1 MSSKERLLTLAS
13 YYISMVLSDLVHHH
27 TLVELYPGY
36 KSIHVSTSKQKLHIQ
51 NNTGFFCRVPMN
63 VFVETPMT
71 YMAVVQKVSV
81 MNHVLVTVQKYAEE
95 IGDLA
100 SI

>member
-1 MSSKERLLTLAS
+1 
-13 YYISMVLSDLVHHH
+13 
-27 TLVELYPGY
+27 
-36 KSIHVSTSKQKLHIQ
+36 
-51 NNTGFFCRVPMN
+51 MN

-71 YMAVVQKVSV
+71 YTAVAQKVSV

>member
-1 MSSKERLLTLAS
+1 M
-13 YYISMVLSDLVHHH
+13 
-27 TLVELYPGY
+27 VELYSGD
-36 KSIHVSTSKQKLHIQ
+36 KSRHVSTSKKKIHIQ
-51 NNTGFFCRVPMN
+51 NNTVFFCRVPMN

-81 MNHVLVTVQKYAEE
+81 MNHVLVTVQKYVEE